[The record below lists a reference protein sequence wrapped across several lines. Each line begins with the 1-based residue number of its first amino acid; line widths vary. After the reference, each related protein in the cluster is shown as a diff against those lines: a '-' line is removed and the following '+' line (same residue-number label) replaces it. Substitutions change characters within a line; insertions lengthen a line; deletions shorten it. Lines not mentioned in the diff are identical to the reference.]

1 MSVTR
6 RFSRLRQR
14 WQGFRSARGGNVAI
28 TFAIAIIPIVG
39 AVGAAVDYSHA
50 NSIKAAMQAALDS
63 TALMLAK
70 NAATMTDGQLQS
82 AATTYFKALFT
93 KPEAK
98 SVAVT
103 ASLSTANGYSLTL
116 NGSAVMDTNFMGL
129 MGFPQLNI
137 NTTSTTA
144 WGNLRLRVALALDVT
159 GSMGDDGKITAL
171 KTATK
176 NLLDQL
182 KAAATKNGDVYVSII
197 PFSKDVNVGPSNY
210 VQSWIKWDLWDEV
223 NGSCKNS
230 YSWEGLNTKTK
241 CKAKGR
247 TWVVADHEDWNG
259 CVTDRDQDYDTK
271 NTPPSVSNEDTL
283 FPAEQYSSCPVPL
296 MGLTYDWTSL
306 KSKVDSLAP
315 AGNTNQAIGIQWA
328 FQSLTSAPFTVPSFD
343 PNYKYQQIII
353 LLSDGLNTQNR
364 WSSTQSAIDAR
375 ETITCSN
382 AKAAGIT
389 IYTVQV
395 NTGGDPTQEVLRT
408 CASSSDKFFLLST
421 SGQIVT
427 TFQTIGSSLSQ
438 LRVAK

>member
-1 MSVTR
+1 M
-6 RFSRLRQR
+6 Q
-14 WQGFRSARGGNVAI
+14 QFRSARRGNVAI

-82 AATTYFKALFT
+82 AANSYFKALFT

-98 SVAVT
+98 SVTVT
-103 ASLSTANGYSLTL
+103 ASLSTTNGYSLTL
-116 NGSAVMDTNFMGL
+116 NSTAVMDTNFMGL

-137 NTTSTTA
+137 TATSTTD
-144 WGNLRLRVALALDVT
+144 WGNVRLRVALALDVT
-159 GSMGDDGKITAL
+159 GSMADAGKMNAL

-182 KAAATKNGDVYVSII
+182 KTAATKNGDVYVSII
-197 PFSKDVNVGPSNY
+197 PFAKDINVGASNY
-210 VQSWIKWDLWDEV
+210 IQNWVRWDLWEEV
-223 NGSCKNS
+223 NGTCSS
-230 YSWEGLNTKTK
+230 SWYDTKTK
-241 CKAKGR
+241 CKNAGK
-247 TWVVADHEDWNG
+247 TWTPDNHNTWNG

-271 NTPPSVSNEDTL
+271 NTPPNVSNNATL
-283 FPAEQYSSCPVPL
+283 FPAEQYTSCPVA
-296 MGLTYDWTSL
+296 MVGLNYDWTSM
-306 KSKVDSLAP
+306 KSMIDSLQP
-315 AGNTNQAIGIQWA
+315 AGNTNQGIGIQWA
-328 FQSLTSAPFTVPSFD
+328 FQSLTSAPFTVPAFD

-353 LLSDGLNTQNR
+353 LLTDGLNTQNR

-395 NTGGDPTQEVLRT
+395 NTGGDPTQDVLRT
-408 CASSSDKFFLLST
+408 CASSSDKFFLLTT

-427 TFQTIGSSLSQ
+427 TFESIATKLSQ